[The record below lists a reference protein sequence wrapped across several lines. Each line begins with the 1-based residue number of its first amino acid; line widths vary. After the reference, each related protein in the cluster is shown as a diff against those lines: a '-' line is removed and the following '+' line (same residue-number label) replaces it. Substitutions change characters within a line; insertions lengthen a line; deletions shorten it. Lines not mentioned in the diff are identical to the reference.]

1 MWEVKGEVMGE
12 VKGEVM
18 GEVKYYDWHFR
29 RFRAW

>member
-29 RFRAW
+29 RFRTK

>member
-29 RFRAW
+29 RFRTW

>member
-1 MWEVKGEVMGE
+1 MWEVKREVMGE

-29 RFRAW
+29 RFRTW